1 MRDENWFTEYVR
13 PFPGTDLTAVLT
25 FSGSFMPEQRVP
37 CATGVLELRH
47 DGGRRAVPLAEV
59 PPVLL
64 AECYADYRAVAALGS
79 YDPDWRERI
88 RLW

>member
-1 MRDENWFTEYVR
+1 M
-13 PFPGTDLTAVLT
+13 
-25 FSGSFMPEQRVP
+25 
-37 CATGVLELRH
+37 
-47 DGGRRAVPLAEV
+47 PLAEV